1 MAKFRSLKT
10 RIRCLLLADDWEQQL
25 EQVVSLSPKEAV
37 GPLFSFLLFGGEMK
51 WRAVTALGLIVSKM
65 ADSSM
70 EDARIVMRRLL
81 WHMNEE
87 SGNIGWGIP
96 EAMAEVMANHPR
108 LAGEYDRMLV
118 SYIRETG
125 DDDNYLDHPPLRR
138 GVYWGIGRLAQV
150 EPEKMRLAVPSLS
163 LALEDEDAQGRGL
176 AAWALTQLSTHVS
189 PQDAA
194 AIRTR
199 LAAMVD
205 DPAEVELF
213 AGRCVVCTTTGRLA
227 REALDV
233 FKASAG

>member
-25 EQVVSLSPKEAV
+25 DHILALPSKEAV

-51 WRAVTALGLIVSKM
+51 WRAVTALGLVVASM
-65 ADSSM
+65 ADTRM
-70 EDARIVMRRLL
+70 EDARVVMRRLL

-87 SGNIGWGIP
+87 SGNIGWGIA
-96 EAMAEVMANHPR
+96 EAMAEIMANHSG
-108 LAGEYDRMLV
+108 LAGEYDRMLI

-150 EPEKMRLAVPSLS
+150 EPDKMRLAVRSLT

-176 AAWALTQLSTHVS
+176 AAWALTQLGGHI
-189 PQDAA
+189 PADAVDEL
-194 AIRTR
+194 RTR
-199 LAAMVD
+199 LTALTD

-213 AGRCVVCTTTGRLA
+213 AGRQLLCVTTGQLA
-227 REALDV
+227 REALAGCAGL
-233 FKASAG
+233 AS